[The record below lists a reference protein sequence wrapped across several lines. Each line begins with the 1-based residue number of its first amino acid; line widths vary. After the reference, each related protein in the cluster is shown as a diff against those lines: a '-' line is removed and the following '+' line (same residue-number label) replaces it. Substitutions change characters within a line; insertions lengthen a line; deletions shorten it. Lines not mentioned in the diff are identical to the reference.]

1 MSKQKAPKTLQ
12 ESYVFV
18 EQALRDFG
26 IAGGL
31 AVRDLIEFS
40 KVGLKH
46 SNAAV
51 RTQATKCLVT
61 LKLFVGP
68 SQSPCSSTFPTLSKG
83 SIGISSHIALLHVD
97 ITSFLSDLTP
107 QLLSTIESDFEK
119 VADEA
124 APTPTRIGADT
135 VVATPAASASAGGT
149 KGKAAAANDVDPM
162 DELFP
167 RVDFDRLVPGAT
179 VSALGDANWKVRK
192 EAVEAIRDVLEANK
206 RIKPTTLREFQV
218 LVRIRN
224 SSLIEAGLNLQRI
237 SLVLSKLES
246 PTVTRSFSSSHS
258 MSFLV
263 SQVEWV
269 DRLEKSLLEVSLLQ
283 SLKS

>member
-1 MSKQKAPKTLQ
+1 MACSVRFNVKTKSSENFTRILRIRRTSVEGFRNCWWISSEGFDRILESWFEAFERGRQDSSDEMFGHFEIVCRSKSVYML
-12 ESYVFV
+12 
-18 EQALRDFG
+18 
-26 IAGGL
+26 
-31 AVRDLIEFS
+31 
-40 KVGLKH
+40 
-46 SNAAV
+46 
-51 RTQATKCLVT
+51 
-61 LKLFVGP
+61 
-68 SQSPCSSTFPTLSKG
+68 STFLTLSKG
-83 SIGISSHIALLHVD
+83 SIGISSHIDRLHVD

-224 SSLIEAGLNLQRI
+224 SSLIEAG
-237 SLVLSKLES
+237 
-246 PTVTRSFSSSHS
+246 
-258 MSFLV
+258 
-263 SQVEWV
+263 
-269 DRLEKSLLEVSLLQ
+269 
-283 SLKS
+283 